1 VTAPAGVKRL
11 ETFSFLPPL
20 TAAETAAQ
28 VDRILER
35 GLVPAI
41 EHTAEPGPRN
51 VYWSMWKLP
60 LFEARTSEEVL
71 SEVEACVAAHPA
83 DYVKLIGYD
92 PKRQGQ
98 VASFVVRRPDD

>member
-1 VTAPAGVKRL
+1 MTAPAATRRL
-11 ETFSFLPPL
+11 ETFSFLAPL
-20 TAAETAAQ
+20 TDEETALQ
-28 VDRILER
+28 IDNILKQ

-41 EHTAEPGPRN
+41 EHTSAPGPRS

-60 LFEARTSEEVL
+60 LFEVRTAGEVL
-71 SEVEACVAAHPA
+71 SEIEACAAAHPQ

-98 VASFVVRRPDD
+98 VASFVVRRPG